1 MTEKA
6 TGIFNQ
12 YAHLT
17 HNLQN
22 KTQKYYYVSYW
33 DICVILTYPN
43 GIYNNIN
50 VNYEVDTMGIDY
62 ISIGNRIKEIRTT
75 KGWTQAKLAEESG
88 VEPSNISHIERA
100 ATKLSLPTLVNI
112 ANALGVT
119 LDEIAY
125 GSLVKSSHVSIK
137 MIDEIL
143 ADCSPEE
150 LKSIAEVI
158 KTTKSVLKNK

>member
-1 MTEKA
+1 MGHTITIDENFEVNA
-6 TGIFNQ
+6 
-12 YAHLT
+12 
-17 HNLQN
+17 
-22 KTQKYYYVSYW
+22 VS
-33 DICVILTYPN
+33 V
-43 GIYNNIN
+43 
-50 VNYEVDTMGIDY
+50 DY
-62 ISIGNRIKEIRTT
+62 ISIGNRIKELRTE
-75 KGWTQAKLAEESG
+75 KGWTQAKLAEKSG

-125 GSLVKSSHVSIK
+125 GSLVKSSHISIQ

-150 LKSIAEVI
+150 LKSIAEVM
-158 KTTKSVLKNK
+158 KTTKSILKNK

>member
-1 MTEKA
+1 
-6 TGIFNQ
+6 
-12 YAHLT
+12 
-17 HNLQN
+17 
-22 KTQKYYYVSYW
+22 
-33 DICVILTYPN
+33 
-43 GIYNNIN
+43 
-50 VNYEVDTMGIDY
+50 MGIDY
-62 ISIGNRIKEIRTT
+62 VSIGYRIKEIRTA

-125 GSLVKSSHVSIK
+125 GSLVKSNHVSVK

-143 ADCSPEE
+143 SDCSPEE
-150 LKSIAEVI
+150 LKSLAEVI
-158 KTTKSVLKNK
+158 RTTKAVLRNK